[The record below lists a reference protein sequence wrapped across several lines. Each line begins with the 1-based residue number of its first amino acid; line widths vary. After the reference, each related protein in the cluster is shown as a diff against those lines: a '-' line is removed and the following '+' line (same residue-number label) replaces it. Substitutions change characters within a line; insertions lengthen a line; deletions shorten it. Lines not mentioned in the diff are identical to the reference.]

1 MILKGRRQ
9 MRTTSIV
16 LTILAVASASI
27 GAAACSKQPSGLKGS
42 SGDETSE
49 GGGGTGGGNNY
60 AATPI
65 DKGGLDFAPD
75 AEQALIQRHLD
86 YNEALR
92 TASLKL
98 VRALPTLKQIKH
110 VADAEDKKAAYEQ
123 ELDALFADVRFQ
135 ERMIKWWQ
143 DIMRSGGGAGN
154 GKPSRNTAPVFAA
167 RVIAEEQ
174 PFSEMF
180 TAPNN
185 TCPTYDNTA
194 RQFMDG
200 ECNNGV
206 PAVSGVLTDPGIMY
220 QFYGSMAFRRVR
232 WVQEIFVCTKF
243 PAEYAEKPVSMN
255 GADYTSPWPFDTV
268 ATAPIDFQDTSSVIC
283 ANCHTTINH
292 IAPLFANFDMN
303 GMWQSSIQ
311 VMTPT
316 APDPMKTEL
325 SHWLK
330 AGEKTH
336 WRQGQEVN
344 DLAELGQAIAA
355 DPDVAECAVAR
366 AYNFA
371 FSKEDIVSDL
381 ATVPPSVLATYV
393 AEFQK
398 NGQNLKKTM
407 RAIFASEDF
416 VRF

>member
-1 MILKGRRQ
+1 

-16 LTILAVASASI
+16 LTILAAASL
-27 GAAACSKQPSGLKGS
+27 GAAACSKQPDGLNGS
-42 SGDETSE
+42 SGDESSE
-49 GGGGTGGGNNY
+49 GGSGGEGSGS
-60 AATPI
+60 ATPVI
-65 DKGGLDFAPD
+65 DRDGLSFAPD
-75 AEQALIQRHLD
+75 TENQLSQRRLD

-98 VRALPTLKQIKH
+98 TRALPTLKQIKH
-110 VADAEDKKAAYEQ
+110 VAEATDKRAAYEE
-123 ELDALFADVRFQ
+123 ELDAMFADVRFQ

-143 DIMRSGGGAGN
+143 DTMRLGGGANG

-167 RVIAEEQ
+167 RVVIEEQ
-174 PFSEMF
+174 PFSEIF

-194 RQFMDG
+194 KQFVDG
-200 ECNNGV
+200 DCNNGV
-206 PAVSGVLTDPGIMY
+206 PAVSGVLTDPGVMY
-220 QFYGSMAFRRVR
+220 QFYGNMAFRRVR

-243 PAEYAEKPVSMN
+243 PAEYSDKPVNMG
-255 GADYTSPWPFDTV
+255 GADYTSPWPFESV
-268 ATAPIDFQDTSSVIC
+268 ATTPIDFQDTSSVIC
-283 ANCHTTINH
+283 ANCHTTMNH

-303 GMWQSSIQ
+303 GQWQNSIQ

-316 APDPMKTEL
+316 APDPVKTEL

-330 AGEKTH
+330 GGEKMH
-336 WRQGQEVN
+336 WRQGQEVS
-344 DLAELGQAIAA
+344 DLVDLGQAIAA

-407 RAIFASEDF
+407 RAIFASSDF
-416 VRF
+416 VRY